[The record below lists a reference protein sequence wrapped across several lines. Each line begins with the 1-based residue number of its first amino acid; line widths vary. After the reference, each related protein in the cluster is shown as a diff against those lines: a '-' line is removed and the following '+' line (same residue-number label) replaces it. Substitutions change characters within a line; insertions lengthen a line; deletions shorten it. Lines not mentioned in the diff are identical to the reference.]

1 MQKMTPAYALP
12 WDFQAKTFDY
22 RETIWGVY
30 QDDNKI
36 FPKSKNAV
44 QHPGH
49 YLKKVT
55 VKQPSQHNSLYNST
69 QPSSPRVECCA
80 KFGLHCLHN
89 NTHELIDIPCVIF
102 M

>member
-1 MQKMTPAYALP
+1 MLP

-55 VKQPSQHNSLYNST
+55 VKKQTRDFTSSTHRIPSNRARRFGAWTVCYCLALALY
-69 QPSSPRVECCA
+69 
-80 KFGLHCLHN
+80 
-89 NTHELIDIPCVIF
+89 
-102 M
+102 

>member
-55 VKQPSQHNSLYNST
+55 VKV
-69 QPSSPRVECCA
+69 SSFLNDDTL
-80 KFGLHCLHN
+80 KGKCLKAS
-89 NTHELIDIPCVIF
+89 
-102 M
+102 